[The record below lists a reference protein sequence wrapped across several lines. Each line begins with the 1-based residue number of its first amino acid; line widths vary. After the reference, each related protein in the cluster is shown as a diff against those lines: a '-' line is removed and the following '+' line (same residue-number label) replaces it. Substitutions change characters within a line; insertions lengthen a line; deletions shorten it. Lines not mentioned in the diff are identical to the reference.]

1 MSRFSKHSRE
11 ELLHALAY
19 SREPIRSVAEIDTE
33 DLRAIAEEKFDGM
46 YAPFHFNMPHGPH
59 MSCNIG
65 LPMPPP
71 PPVLTK
77 EEFERINRGV
87 RRLQRKVRILIAE
100 GWADSSV
107 RARRNRRREQVRE
120 VTSFIQEAFY
130 ESVRPEELMFEG
142 WKRYELVRAII
153 DENVELRGE
162 STISVDVLRG

>member
-1 MSRFSKHSRE
+1 
-11 ELLHALAY
+11 
-19 SREPIRSVAEIDTE
+19 
-33 DLRAIAEEKFDGM
+33 
-46 YAPFHFNMPHGPH
+46 
-59 MSCNIG
+59 
-65 LPMPPP
+65 MPPL

-87 RRLQRKVRILIAE
+87 RRLQRKVRVLIAE

-120 VTSFIQEAFY
+120 VTSLIQEAFY
-130 ESVRPEELMFEG
+130 GSVRPEELRFED

-162 STISVDVLRG
+162 STLSVDVLRG